1 MKPPPFMI
9 KQFATLAAVIAAS
22 LVSNVS
28 ADGGALPPLRHVG
41 DISYRN
47 GGIGVDE
54 SQALKAEAERY
65 PLTLVFAARIG
76 KRDAY
81 TSAVKVTIV
90 KADGSST
97 LEVNSEGPYLL
108 VDLPIGNYRITAIS
122 NGRSKS
128 QSVAILAGS
137 RRQVVFEWPEENQ
150 E

>member
-1 MKPPPFMI
+1 MMPPTFMI
-9 KQFATLAAVIAAS
+9 EPFVTLAAVIAA
-22 LVSNVS
+22 LPVSNVS
-28 ADGGALPPLRHVG
+28 ANSGVLPPLRHVG

-54 SQALKAEAERY
+54 SQALKAEAEKY

-76 KRDAY
+76 KRHAY
-81 TSAVKVTIV
+81 TSAVNVTIV

-97 LEVNSEGPYLL
+97 LVVNSEGPYLL
-108 VDLPIGNYRITAIS
+108 VDLPVGNYRITAIS

-137 RRQVVFEWPEENQ
+137 HRQVVFEWLEENQ